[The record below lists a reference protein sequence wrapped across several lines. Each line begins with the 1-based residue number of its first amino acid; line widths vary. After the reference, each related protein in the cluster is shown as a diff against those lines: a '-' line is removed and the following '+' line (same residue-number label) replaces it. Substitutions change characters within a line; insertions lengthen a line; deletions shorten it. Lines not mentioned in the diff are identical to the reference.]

1 MNRQLLLG
9 LLVLISFFIGS
20 FSVKAAVVPVKGCV
34 DPQISTAEAPVWYT
48 MMSSHMSDV
57 NRQNRFLLWDG
68 LKLRTEKFAEFNLQM
83 QQNSD

>member
-48 MMSSHMSDV
+48 MM
-57 NRQNRFLLWDG
+57 
-68 LKLRTEKFAEFNLQM
+68 
-83 QQNSD
+83 

>member
-57 NRQNRFLLWDG
+57 NRQNRFLL
-68 LKLRTEKFAEFNLQM
+68 KNRKI
-83 QQNSD
+83 